1 MRKILVV
8 DDNRAGRE
16 LLRALLRAPDRHI
29 LEASQGQEA
38 LELIA
43 QEQPDLVLLD
53 IEMPV
58 LDGFGVIRALR
69 DDSRMAAVPAVAV
82 TANAMQGARERI
94 LAAGFDDC
102 ITKPIDA
109 TAIRRLAAGFL
120 DAPKEGQ

>member
-1 MRKILVV
+1 MSKILIV
-8 DDNRAGRE
+8 DDNE
-16 LLRALLRAPDRHI
+16 PSRALLRAVLRAPGRQI
-29 LEASQGQEA
+29 FEASQGREA

-43 QEQPDLVLLD
+43 RETPDLVLLD
-53 IEMPV
+53 IEMPE
-58 LDGFGVIRALR
+58 LDGYGVVRALR
-69 DDSRMAAVPAVAV
+69 DNSQMAAVPVVAV

-120 DAPKEGQ
+120 DAPKEGK